1 MSPFDL
7 RITNEV
13 KAIPVPLGFLKT
25 KIKAMLLKLGWKKAG
40 LSLLLVSDSRIRKLN
55 RHYLR
60 HDRPTDV
67 IAFSQLEGGKLK
79 IGKGAPWIGDIVI
92 SLPTTKRQARE
103 FGNSFKY
110 ELCFYICH
118 GILHI
123 MGYRDKSKKEAAQMA
138 GIQKKI
144 LKQIGVKG
152 AGDKDWRH
160 GTRD

>member
-1 MSPFDL
+1 MANFDL
-7 RITNEV
+7 RIKNEV
-13 KAIPVPLGFLKT
+13 KTIPVPPGFLKT
-25 KIKAMLLKLGWKKAG
+25 KIKAILRELGWKKAG
-40 LSLLLVSDSRIRKLN
+40 LSLLLVSDARIQTLN
-55 RHYLR
+55 RRYLR

-79 IGKGAPWIGDIVI
+79 VGKGTPWMGDIVI

-123 MGYRDKSKKEAAQMA
+123 MGYRDKSKREAEQMA
-138 GIQKKI
+138 NLQKRILKKI
-144 LKQIGVKG
+144 GIKP
-152 AGDKDWRH
+152 
-160 GTRD
+160 